1 MSKRTTIQ
9 DIAEKAGYSKAAVS
23 FAFNDPSKISKEAH
37 DRILATARELG
48 YIPDPMAR
56 NFSRGRHM
64 ALGFLLPQMLQE
76 SLQNP
81 YTQSV
86 IRGIGEVCQEHGYM
100 LTLIPPLHSSVSEA
114 VKNATVDGL
123 MTMGFVLSGKVR
135 SILRIRRMPVVS
147 IDGEA
152 DDDVHSV
159 SIDDEKAAELQLRK
173 VLEKGHRR
181 IAIIALPDDA
191 YESSS
196 IARRRRKGYGNA
208 LSAFSIPPESIIVSS
223 AKATFRSG
231 METAGRILDASS
243 PTCFVTMSDAVA
255 IGVMSEIRRRGLT
268 VGDDIS
274 VMGFDGIED
283 SGFPCYGLST
293 IAQSGE
299 EKGIRSAELLFM
311 MIDGKEAP
319 SSIIIPYE
327 YREGTTLK
335 EVKA

>member
-1 MSKRTTIQ
+1 
-9 DIAEKAGYSKAAVS
+9 
-23 FAFNDPSKISKEAH
+23 
-37 DRILATARELG
+37 
-48 YIPDPMAR
+48 
-56 NFSRGRHM
+56 M

-86 IRGIGEVCQEHGYM
+86 IRGFGEVCQEHGYM

-243 PTCFVTMSDAVA
+243 PTCFVTMSDAV
-255 IGVMSEIRRRGLT
+255 
-268 VGDDIS
+268 
-274 VMGFDGIED
+274 
-283 SGFPCYGLST
+283 LST